1 LFIEQHSAQ
10 LTENFKLIAWQAHQT
25 AMLGRVKRMP
35 SLDTYLKGF
44 GPKKEQTDD
53 EMAAIV
59 IELNNQFGGI
69 DNRGK

>member
-1 LFIEQHSAQ
+1 
-10 LTENFKLIAWQAHQT
+10 
-25 AMLGRVKRMP
+25 MLGRVKRMP